1 MATNTE
7 TINKIAVSVARIEE
21 RMIRYEDTSIE
32 LTKAIKGNGKPGLL
46 DRVQVIENYH
56 ATEAQAKKEVKEQKV
71 KWFDRGWA
79 IVMLFLAQGVVWLFL
94 ILRG

>member
-46 DRVQVIENYH
+46 DRVQVIENCH

-79 IVMLFLAQGVVWLFL
+79 IVMLFLAQVVVWLFL